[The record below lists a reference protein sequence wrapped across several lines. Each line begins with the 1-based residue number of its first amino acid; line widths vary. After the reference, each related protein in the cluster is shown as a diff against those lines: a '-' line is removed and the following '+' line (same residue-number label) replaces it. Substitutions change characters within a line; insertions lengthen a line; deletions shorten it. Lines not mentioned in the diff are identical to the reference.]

1 MSRTSEFSGRPGCR
15 ALLLALAAA
24 TTLSGCEQKTETS
37 ATAATGP
44 PPAVTVISVQPTKV
58 TPGAGFNG
66 RVVAVDD
73 VQLRARVTGF
83 LEQRRFEEGA
93 DVETGELLFVIEKA
107 PYQAVVDQR
116 QAELASAE
124 ANRVNTAVQLRRG
137 EELVKNKNI
146 PQAEVDERRA
156 ADEMAAAGILEA
168 QAALERA
175 QIDLGY
181 TEIHT
186 PIAGRIGRAAFS
198 VGNLVGPDSGVL
210 ATIVSQDPIYVTF
223 PVSQRQLLEYRRRGD
238 DAAGPP
244 VVKVTLP
251 DGTAYE
257 HPGEVNF
264 FDVQVDQG
272 TDTVTVRAAFPNPER
287 TLVDGQ
293 FVNVRVERG
302 EPVQMLAVPQAAVQI
317 DQAGPFVLVVG
328 GDNKVEAR
336 RITLGAVAGA
346 QVVVQAGL
354 KAGDKVIVEGI
365 QKARPGITV
374 AATEA
379 PPAVPTPD
387 QGAAMP
393 AARDPQASARAGERG
408 APGTEP
414 AGGQAPPA
422 RDEQAPTQAGE
433 SGAASSEAGDGQAP
447 AAPPESPQA
456 EPGKAATAGEQAPVV
471 PDGPAPPQAE
481 PGAAASEAPSGQA
494 PAAPR
499 LPAAKPGGVASEP
512 APPSA
517 Q

>member
-1 MSRTSEFSGRPGCR
+1 VWP
-15 ALLLALAAA
+15 LVLAAA
-24 TTLSGCEQKTETS
+24 AMLVGCEQKTETS
-37 ATAATGP
+37 AAAATAP
-44 PPAVTVISVQPTKV
+44 PPAVTVISVQPTAV

-73 VQLRARVTGF
+73 VQLRARITGF

-93 DVETGELLFVIEKA
+93 DVKVGELLFVIEKA

-124 ANRVNTAVQLRRG
+124 ANRVNTAVQLQRG
-137 EELVKNKNI
+137 QELVKNKNI

-156 ADEMAAAGILEA
+156 ADEMAAASILEA

-175 QIDLGY
+175 RIDLGY
-181 TEIHT
+181 TDIQA

-223 PVSQRQLLEYRRRGD
+223 PVSQRQLLEYRRKGD
-238 DAAGPP
+238 NAAGAP
-244 VVKVTLP
+244 VVRVTLP

-302 EPVQMLAVPQAAVQI
+302 APVQMLAVPQASVQI

-336 RITLGAVAGA
+336 RITPGAVAGA

-393 AARDPQASARAGERG
+393 AARDPQASARADERG
-408 APGTEP
+408 ARGTEP
-414 AGGQAPPA
+414 AGGQAPAA

-433 SGAASSEAGDGQAP
+433 SGAATREATDGQAP

-456 EPGKAATAGEQAPVV
+456 EPGKAVNAGEEAPVV

-481 PGAAASEAPSGQA
+481 PADAASRA

-499 LPAAKPGGVASEP
+499 LPAAKPTGVAGEP
-512 APPSA
+512 GQGA

>member
-1 MSRTSEFSGRPGCR
+1 VSRTWDFRIWPGCR
-15 ALLLALAAA
+15 ASLLALAAA
-24 TTLSGCEQKTETS
+24 AMLPGCEQKSETS
-37 ATAATGP
+37 ATAATAP
-44 PPAVTVISVQPTKV
+44 PPAVTVVSVQPTDV

-83 LEQRRFEEGA
+83 LEKRLFEEGA
-93 DVETGELLFVIEKA
+93 DVKVGDLLFVIEKA

-156 ADEMAAAGILEA
+156 ADEMAAAKILEA
-168 QAALERA
+168 RAALERA
-175 QIDLGY
+175 KIDLGY
-181 TEIHT
+181 TDIYA
-186 PIAGRIGRAAFS
+186 PVAGRIGRSAFS

-223 PVSQRQLLEYRRRGD
+223 PVSQRQLLEYRRKGG

-244 VVKVTLP
+244 VVRVTLP
-251 DGTAYE
+251 DGSAYE
-257 HPGEVNF
+257 QPGKVNF

-302 EPVQMLAVPQAAVQI
+302 EPVQMLAVPQASVQI

-328 GDNKVEAR
+328 GDSKVEAR

-354 KAGDKVIVEGI
+354 ETGDKVIIEGI
-365 QKARPGITV
+365 QKARPGMAV

-379 PPAVPTPD
+379 PPAVSTPG

-393 AARDPQASARAGERG
+393 AARDPQASAQAAEHGTPE
-408 APGTEP
+408 TEP
-414 AGGQAPPA
+414 AGGQAPAA
-422 RDEQAPTQAGE
+422 RDEQVPAPPGGP
-433 SGAASSEAGDGQAP
+433 GAATSEASDGQAP
-447 AAPPESPQA
+447 AAQPESPQA
-456 EPGKAATAGEQAPVV
+456 EPGKAANAGEQAPAAQ
-471 PDGPAPPQAE
+471 DASPPQAE
-481 PGAAASEAPSGQA
+481 PGAAASEAQGGQA
-494 PAAPR
+494 PATPA
-499 LPAAKPGGVASEP
+499 LPKAKPGGAASEP

>member
-1 MSRTSEFSGRPGCR
+1 
-15 ALLLALAAA
+15 
-24 TTLSGCEQKTETS
+24 
-37 ATAATGP
+37 
-44 PPAVTVISVQPTKV
+44 
-58 TPGAGFNG
+58 
-66 RVVAVDD
+66 
-73 VQLRARVTGF
+73 
-83 LEQRRFEEGA
+83 
-93 DVETGELLFVIEKA
+93 
-107 PYQAVVDQR
+107 
-116 QAELASAE
+116 
-124 ANRVNTAVQLRRG
+124 
-137 EELVKNKNI
+137 
-146 PQAEVDERRA
+146 
-156 ADEMAAAGILEA
+156 MAAAGILEA

-181 TEIHT
+181 TEIHA

-302 EPVQMLAVPQAAVQI
+302 EPVQMLAVPQASVQI

-379 PPAVPTPD
+379 PPARPTGETALQPRFEADGPGRASAPVSPGVMHLAEQSCAERGMGCADAPLLPLSERLSVPTRRHRHRPKRHCTAD
-387 QGAAMP
+387 LA
-393 AARDPQASARAGERG
+393 PQEVPNCSS
-408 APGTEP
+408 TMSL
-414 AGGQAPPA
+414 
-422 RDEQAPTQAGE
+422 
-433 SGAASSEAGDGQAP
+433 SGFCSSW
-447 AAPPESPQA
+447 
-456 EPGKAATAGEQAPVV
+456 
-471 PDGPAPPQAE
+471 
-481 PGAAASEAPSGQA
+481 
-494 PAAPR
+494 
-499 LPAAKPGGVASEP
+499 
-512 APPSA
+512 
-517 Q
+517 